1 MASPIVLTQVFHS
14 PNEAQLTWTVDP
26 SINTD
31 NTTAILIITDIPAV
45 QSATSSFNDIQIM
58 KYSLLSAEL
67 SGGNHI
73 FYDLSAGN
81 YVAVLKY
88 FDNTTYISSLPITV
102 YVDDLEAPVYSSI
115 VPSVESFTIS
125 LNSSPSQ

>member
-73 FYDLSAGN
+73 FYD
-81 YVAVLKY
+81 VHH
-88 FDNTTYISSLPITV
+88 
-102 YVDDLEAPVYSSI
+102 
-115 VPSVESFTIS
+115 
-125 LNSSPSQ
+125 